1 MSSTATQNLSPLLEL
16 RDLRISFPSVDAP
29 PVLAVEH
36 LNLSVYRKEFL
47 ALVGPSGCGKT
58 TVLNAMVGLIRPDA
72 GEVLFC
78 GKPVEGVNPRVG
90 YISQADT
97 LLPWRTVLDNVALG
111 LALRGKNKQ
120 ERRERARELL
130 HSMGLSGFETNYPH
144 ELSGGMKKRVTI
156 ARTLAIE
163 PEILFMDEPFGPL
176 DAFTKEKL
184 QDDIL
189 ELWERLGQT
198 IVYVTHDLGEAVSLS
213 DRVLLLGGRPGCI
226 RAEYPIALRRPRRVM
241 ELKFD
246 EDFIAL
252 EKAIWSDLRAELS
265 QEDFNHEES

>member
-1 MSSTATQNLSPLLEL
+1 MPFHAAKKREPLLEL
-16 RDLRISFPSVDAP
+16 RDLRISFPSIDAP

-36 LNLSVYRKEFL
+36 LSLSVYRKEFV

-58 TVLNAMVGLIRPDA
+58 TALNAMAGLILPEG
-72 GEVLFC
+72 GEVLFS
-78 GKPVEGVNPRVG
+78 GEPVRGVSPRVG

-111 LALRGKNKQ
+111 LQLRGKNKQ
-120 ERRERARELL
+120 ESRARARELL

-176 DAFTKEKL
+176 DAFTKQKL

-226 RAEYPIALRRPRRVM
+226 RQEYPIPLKRPRRVM

-252 EKAIWSDLRAELS
+252 EKAIWSDLRAELL
-265 QEDFNHEES
+265 QEEVGHEKG